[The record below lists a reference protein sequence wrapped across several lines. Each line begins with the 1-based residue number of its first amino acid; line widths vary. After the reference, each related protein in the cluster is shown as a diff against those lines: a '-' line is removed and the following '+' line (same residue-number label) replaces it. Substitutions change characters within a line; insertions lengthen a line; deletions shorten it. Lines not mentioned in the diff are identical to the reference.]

1 MHPLMMKKIVF
12 TANEMAEELDVHINS
27 VLSILNKLVELN
39 IVVKEK
45 KEGTNR
51 ITYRYIRVYE
61 TFVEQL

>member
-12 TANEMAEELDVHINS
+12 TANEMADELGVHINS
-27 VLSILNKLVELN
+27 ILGILNKLVELN